1 MKSNLELETTKH
13 MINCINFI
21 RRRKSVEF
29 GTFPG
34 HITLSNACDFFG
46 DKTRVTANKRFATET
61 VRCEPRRECVSKT

>member
-29 GTFPG
+29 GTFPC
-34 HITLSNACDFFG
+34 HITLSNACEFFG
-46 DKTRVTANKRFATET
+46 DKRRVTANKRFATL
-61 VRCEPRRECVSKT
+61 